1 MPKKPIIDSRKHDR
15 HIWCNT
21 EFWDYQAGKV
31 SAAFHLGGFDIL
43 HHFEPFFLAQQLS
56 DMIFFFINSI
66 ILFAKSSS
74 SRQTLHKGKILAS
87 LFIWFLSW
95 EKQGYS
101 QLNWFHGSVEA
112 TFTNQQLQ
120 INTLHSQQEKV
131 PVLLC
136 INSYYQTHP
145 LLMCKRALLCFT
157 FK

>member
-1 MPKKPIIDSRKHDR
+1 MTARCPKNLLLIAESMTDTSDV
-15 HIWCNT
+15 T
-21 EFWDYQAGKV
+21 LEFWDYQAGKV

-101 QLNWFHGSVEA
+101 QLN
-112 TFTNQQLQ
+112 
-120 INTLHSQQEKV
+120 
-131 PVLLC
+131 
-136 INSYYQTHP
+136 
-145 LLMCKRALLCFT
+145 
-157 FK
+157 